1 MRSSDTF
8 VLELAGLRIRAAQG
22 RLYSDDEAPE
32 LDLVVGA
39 LPDAD
44 RLPMVE
50 VLAAWKVERD
60 RAYPFDWCR
69 ATWPT
74 LADAQAYAA
83 HLTAE
88 ADPEWAEQVEEAR
101 LFAAFVEAL
110 PAAWARG
117 RDGGEV

>member
-1 MRSSDTF
+1 MRPFDTLLLD
-8 VLELAGLRIRAAQG
+8 VYGLRHRVEQG
-22 RLYSDDEAPE
+22 RFEDDTPCLDAAVLAQPE
-32 LDLVVGA
+32 
-39 LPDAD
+39 AD

-50 VLAAWKVERD
+50 VLAAWRVARD
-60 RAYPFDWCR
+60 REHAFDWCR

-88 ADPEWAEQVEEAR
+88 ADPAWAEEVEEAR

>member
-1 MRSSDTF
+1 MKPFDTLLLD
-8 VLELAGLRIRAAQG
+8 VYGLRHRVEQG
-22 RLYSDDEAPE
+22 RFEDDTPCLDAAVLAQPE
-32 LDLVVGA
+32 
-39 LPDAD
+39 AD
-44 RLPMVE
+44 RLPMVGA
-50 VLAAWKVERD
+50 LAAWKVERD

-88 ADPEWAEQVEEAR
+88 ADMNPERGEEAR

-110 PAAWARG
+110 PAAWAQG
-117 RDGGEV
+117 RAA